1 MQPIAIAYTW
11 YVFGGKGGEDVST
24 VELDFLKSK
33 MADLQLKGLGG
44 GMGSVICLYA
54 KMLMTLHPT
63 SRCTQIQCL
72 FKNKKWE
79 TGGKIFAH
87 IFSISWRKCFPF
99 SQGNRYG

>member
-1 MQPIAIAYTW
+1 MQPMAIAYTW

-54 KMLMTLHPT
+54 KMLMITASNVQMYT
-63 SRCTQIQCL
+63 NSM
-72 FKNKKWE
+72 
-79 TGGKIFAH
+79 
-87 IFSISWRKCFPF
+87 SI
-99 SQGNRYG
+99 